1 MMRSMKPR
9 NVDAHRMSG
18 LSDGTTCGA
27 DHGVRRNV
35 REREV
40 EWSALMHL
48 ANAGDGAAY
57 SRLLQEMMPILRA
70 PAERE
75 LGRAGLPAVQREA
88 IVQEIL
94 LAVHLKRHTRGK
106 NSSFCT
112 WLLAIA
118 RNKLLS
124 ALHQNGHRN
133 GGDIDNFADPS
144 LGQPAAS
151 VEATH
156 LERHIRSLPH
166 RQRLVLQTIF
176 SECVSV
182 RETAAKLMMSEKA
195 VRVALHRGLSGVA
208 DRMGGADA
216 SRFS

>member
-1 MMRSMKPR
+1 MMRSMKPG
-9 NVDAHRMSG
+9 NVDAHSMSG
-18 LSDGTTCGA
+18 SSDGTKCAA
-27 DHGVRRNV
+27 DHGPRRNV

-40 EWSALMHL
+40 EWSALMHS
-48 ANAGDGAAY
+48 ANASDGAAY
-57 SRLLQEMMPILRA
+57 SRLLEEITPTLRA
-70 PAERE
+70 TAERE
-75 LGRAGLPAVQREA
+75 LVRAGLPAVQREA

-166 RQRLVLQTIF
+166 RQRHVLQTIF

-195 VRVALHRGLSGVA
+195 VRVALHRGLFGVA
-208 DRMGGADA
+208 ERMGGADA
-216 SRFS
+216 NRFS